1 MANILEPDV
10 MPDRRQRLPIPLL
23 SAFASLF
30 LLTGTGLWLL
40 ARAEDLPRID
50 TLIVEYRPVLLVLLL
65 AAFLVLS
72 LLVIRRQFI
81 RPLNELVSYVRAQQ
95 AGNPAPPPEHLQ
107 QRRDDIGYLAR
118 EIAKLL
124 HSLHDKNQQLHAQ
137 TLNDPLT
144 GLGNRRLLEQRLE
157 IALPLSRRRM
167 TPLSALMID
176 VDHFKQY
183 NDYYGHPAGDACL
196 KEIADVLRDIFRR
209 ETDIVVRLGGEEFL
223 VVLLDNQLD
232 DATRLAEAMRSMLQ
246 AVGIPHARSPAANVV
261 TVSIGVATAPP
272 GTPIDLE
279 SLLACADEALY
290 ACKAAGRNC
299 IIGRCVDA
307 EIEEPV
313 DTSP

>member
-1 MANILEPDV
+1 
-10 MPDRRQRLPIPLL
+10 MPDRRQRLPLRLL
-23 SAFASLF
+23 STFGSLF
-30 LLTGTGLWLL
+30 LLGGTGLWLL
-40 ARAEDLPRID
+40 ARAEDLPRFD
-50 TLIVEYRPVLLVLLL
+50 ALIVHYRPELLVLLL

-183 NDYYGHPAGDACL
+183 NDHYGHPAGDECL
-196 KEIADVLRDIFRR
+196 KEIANVLRDTFRR

-232 DATRLAEAMRSMLQ
+232 EATRLAEGMRSMLQ
-246 AVGIPHARSPAANVV
+246 AVGIPHAWSPTANVV

-299 IIGRCVDA
+299 TIGRHVDA
-307 EIEEPV
+307 EIGEPV
-313 DTSP
+313 EMPS